1 MDISLSSYGSLAIGQ
16 FYVKICKNLMIIFKK
31 KDVILEK
38 MVEKNTILGIF
49 YDEERK
55 SLCKIIKKGVPIP
68 VEPLKKV
75 SRSVEKHT
83 KLSYIFIYKDKREKI
98 EKKLDALDIKEF
110 LKQRIK
116 CPKHNE
122 HKIKCENHRFKDI
135 IAKGNSNRF
144 YCKNH
149 PDRPHNKYE
158 FRFEVTEIY
167 TLQKFLKE
175 IEFYE
180 VLYKIYSDCGKE
192 NKKYNIKKDEKE
204 LLKLFFYI
212 NLSTVIIAKLF
223 CSSRPTITSLK
234 KMELAKTSALEGSV
248 WNKLKEVKV
257 TSYKNV
263 DPYKRLFNLRLKI
276 SQKHMKILL
285 NFIKERKK

>member
-1 MDISLSSYGSLAIGQ
+1 MEKS
-16 FYVKICKNLMIIFKK
+16 VK
-31 KDVILEK
+31 E
-38 MVEKNTILGIF
+38 NTMLGWY
-49 YDEERK
+49 YDEDRQ
-55 SLCKIIKKGVPIP
+55 SLCKIVK
-68 VEPLKKV
+68 KKV
-75 SRSVEKHT
+75 EKFDKYGNERAPIDENGT
-83 KLSYIFIYKDKREKI
+83 LDYIFVYKDNG
-98 EKKLDALDIKEF
+98 EKKEKQFTPEDIKST

-116 CPKHNE
+116 CPKHKE
-122 HKIKCENHRFKDI
+122 HKKKDRDHLFRDI
-135 IAKGNSNRF
+135 LAKGNSNRF

-175 IEFYE
+175 IGFYE
-180 VLYKIYSDCGKE
+180 VLYKIHSDCGKE

-234 KMELAKTSALEGSV
+234 KMELAKTSALEGSE

-263 DPYKRLFNLRLKI
+263 DTYKRLFNLRLKI